1 MVLVTIN
8 EAKRLIYLAY
18 FGRVD
23 YEQMKRTR
31 EEITQFL
38 DRLPANLRVL
48 GDLERMESMDPAAA
62 TEIGK
67 VMEMLDRK
75 GLEMSVRVI
84 PDPTKDIGFNILA
97 RIHYRKKVRVIN
109 CASMLEA
116 AKALGL

>member
-1 MVLVTIN
+1 MVLVTVN
-8 EAKRLIYLAY
+8 EEKRLLYLAY

-23 YEQMKRTR
+23 HEEMKRAR
-31 EEITQFL
+31 EEITRAL

-67 VMEMLDRK
+67 IMELLDCK

-84 PDPTKDIGFNILA
+84 PDPSKDIGFNILS
-97 RIHYRKKVRVIN
+97 RIHYRKNVRVLN

-116 AKALGL
+116 AKELGL